1 MMTLTIVFKQEFES
15 DMRKQFGS
23 FANPLRIYG
32 VKQVHVRDGL
42 LHSVIWDD
50 RAFRMSDISQ
60 VYVEG
65 GDE

>member
-1 MMTLTIVFKQEFES
+1 MTLTIVFKQEFES

-32 VKQVHVRDGL
+32 VKQVYEKDGL
-42 LHSVIWDD
+42 LHSVILDD

-60 VYVEG
+60 IYVEDG